1 MYKITVLC
9 VGNLKESYWRDA
21 VAEYQKR
28 LRAFCRFTVTEVP
41 EERIPDKPSPA
52 QIKAVIDAE
61 GEKLLAKL
69 EPSSFPVALCIEGK
83 EQSSEQLAETFE
95 RLAVAGDADVTLIIG
110 GSWGLSDA
118 VKTRARQRLS
128 MSPMTFPHQLARVML
143 CEQIYRAMQI
153 IHGGQY
159 HK

>member
-9 VGNLKESYWRDA
+9 VGNLKESYWREA

-28 LRAFCRFTVTEVP
+28 LRPFCRFAVTEVA

-69 EPSSFPVALCIEGK
+69 DTGSFPIALCIEGK
-83 EQSSEQLAETFE
+83 EQSSEQLAATFE
-95 RLAVAGDADVTLIIG
+95 RLAVTGDADVTLMIG
-110 GSWGLSDA
+110 GSWGLSET
-118 VKTRARQRLS
+118 VKSRARLKLS

-153 IHGGQY
+153 LSGGQY